1 MSTIYGNLGR
11 ILLFY
16 IIKFYRVG
24 AGRALTIDTKLQL
37 ALSVN
42 IRRPIKDNYATL
54 YSSFIFPKGSPLVV
68 SIKYIVR
75 YIPCINLD
83 TSQSYFILLQK
94 LFENATI
101 WLRDTGILNKI
112 KDDELNAP
120 VKIPR
125 RKIKIDQP
133 LSIYEMT
140 PAFLIVLPGLSL
152 AIIAFAGE
160 LFMKRRVTN

>member
-1 MSTIYGNLGR
+1 M
-11 ILLFY
+11 LLFY

-75 YIPCINLD
+75 YILSINLD

-152 AIIAFAGE
+152 AVIAFAGE
-160 LFMKRRVTN
+160 LSMKRRNTN

>member
-1 MSTIYGNLGR
+1 MSHVD
-11 ILLFY
+11 
-16 IIKFYRVG
+16 IIELYRVG

-68 SIKYIVR
+68 S
-75 YIPCINLD
+75 N
-83 TSQSYFILLQK
+83 TFSYKLYALTWIWLSFIIHLQK

-160 LFMKRRVTN
+160 LSMKRRTTN